1 MSASLYPVQE
11 DACLARTFTSQNLK
25 NSDMLND
32 LKQVI
37 KI

>member
-1 MSASLYPVQE
+1 
-11 DACLARTFTSQNLK
+11 LARTFTSQNLK

-37 KI
+37 KIWAEQIAGRC